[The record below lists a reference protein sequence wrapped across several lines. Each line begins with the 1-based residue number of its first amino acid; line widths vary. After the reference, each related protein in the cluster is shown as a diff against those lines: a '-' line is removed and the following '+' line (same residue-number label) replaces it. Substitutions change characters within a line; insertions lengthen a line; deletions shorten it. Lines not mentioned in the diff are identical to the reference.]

1 MGNNQS
7 NTNTPSTLGPFGN
20 PGPDGNPGPFG
31 NSITKKIK
39 FGSIH
44 DPGNPRPGYYYNQNT
59 RTLKYHTH
67 EIILLPGEN
76 VFKKLK
82 YGYAKTNKRVFYKGI
97 HIPGAIPDNFS
108 TLTIPEVKELGIPK
122 LTKLNSV
129 LGILGNSYYYKG
141 KLIDRVK

>member
-7 NTNTPSTLGPFGN
+7 NDNTTSLESNPGPSGN
-20 PGPDGNPGPFG
+20 PGPAGN
-31 NSITKKIK
+31 NITKKIK

-76 VFKKLK
+76 IFKKLK

>member
-7 NTNTPSTLGPFGN
+7 NNTNTPSI
-20 PGPDGNPGPFG
+20 PGPIGIPGTPYSG
-31 NSITKKIK
+31 TKKIK

-67 EIILLPGEN
+67 EIVLLPGEN

-97 HIPGAIPDNFS
+97 HIPGAVPENFT
-108 TLTIPEVKELGIPK
+108 TLTIPEVKKLGNPN
-122 LTKLNSV
+122 LSKLNSV
-129 LGILGNSYYYKG
+129 LGILDNNYYYKG
-141 KLIDRVK
+141 KLINSTNLRNTN

>member
-7 NTNTPSTLGPFGN
+7 NDNTPSTTGPS
-20 PGPDGNPGPFG
+20 G
-31 NSITKKIK
+31 NSTTGPSGNKKIK

-97 HIPGAIPDNFS
+97 HIPGAVPENFS
-108 TLTIPEVKELGIPK
+108 TLTIPEVKELGNPA

-129 LGILGNSYYYKG
+129 LGILGNNSYNSYYYKG

>member
-7 NTNTPSTLGPFGN
+7 NNIIPSLESN
-20 PGPDGNPGPFG
+20 PGPVGNTGPSG
-31 NSITKKIK
+31 TNNITKKIK

-67 EIILLPGEN
+67 IIPLLQGEN

-97 HIPGAIPDNFS
+97 HIPGAIPDNFN
-108 TLTIPEVKELGIPK
+108 TLTIPEVKELGNSN
-122 LTKLNSV
+122 LSKLNSV
-129 LGILGNSYYYKG
+129 LGIFDNNYYYKG
-141 KLIDRVK
+141 KLINRVK

>member
-7 NTNTPSTLGPFGN
+7 NDNTPSLESN
-20 PGPDGNPGPFG
+20 PGPIGN
-31 NSITKKIK
+31 NITKKIK

-76 VFKKLK
+76 IFKKLK

-97 HIPGAIPDNFS
+97 HIPGVIPDNFS

>member
-7 NTNTPSTLGPFGN
+7 NTTDIN
-20 PGPDGNPGPFG
+20 
-31 NSITKKIK
+31 ITKKIK
-39 FGSIH
+39 FGSVN

-67 EIILLPGEN
+67 LIPLLPGEN

-97 HIPGAIPDNFS
+97 HIPGAVPDNFS
-108 TLTIPEVKELGIPK
+108 TLTIPEVKELGIPN
-122 LTKLNSV
+122 LSKLNSV
-129 LGILGNSYYYKG
+129 LGILDNNSYNSKYSYYYKG
-141 KLIDRVK
+141 KLIK

>member
-7 NTNTPSTLGPFGN
+7 NNNIPNFQN
-20 PGPDGNPGPFG
+20 N
-31 NSITKKIK
+31 ITKKIK

-44 DPGNPRPGYYYNQNT
+44 DAGNPRPGYYYNQNT
-59 RTLKYHTH
+59 RILKYHTT

-97 HIPGAIPDNFS
+97 HIPGATSENFT
-108 TLTIPEVKELGIPK
+108 TLTIPEVKELGNPN
-122 LTKLNSV
+122 LSKLNSV
-129 LGILGNSYYYKG
+129 LGIEKGSYNSKNSVRQYSYYYKG
-141 KLIDRVK
+141 KLINTH

>member
-7 NTNTPSTLGPFGN
+7 NNIIPNLESN
-20 PGPDGNPGPFG
+20 PGPSGNTGPSG
-31 NSITKKIK
+31 NNNTITKKIK

-67 EIILLPGEN
+67 IIPLLPGEN

-97 HIPGAIPDNFS
+97 HILGAIPDNFS
-108 TLTIPEVKELGIPK
+108 TLTIPEVKELGNPN
-122 LTKLNSV
+122 LSKLNSV
-129 LGILGNSYYYKG
+129 LGIFDNSYYYKG
-141 KLIDRVK
+141 KLINRVK